1 MQIRR
6 QLRARRLAEKQA
18 QMRAAL
24 AEKVARDVQESAEK
38 ERKVELREEYK
49 QRMAAWRQV
58 RPTSS
63 FTPPPRAR
71 SLLCGK
77 LLRCTK
83 WICQGGS
90 EHAVAWYTRG
100 NTVEHRKYAPVMLFV
115 W

>member
-24 AEKVARDVQESAEK
+24 AEKVARDVQESAEN

-58 RPTSS
+58 GPLSS
-63 FTPPPRAR
+63 FTHLPAHL
-71 SLLCGK
+71 SGK
-77 LLRCTK
+77 QDAPERRRRD
-83 WICQGGS
+83 G
-90 EHAVAWYTRG
+90 AVDPMAWRKSG
-100 NTVEHRKYAPVMLFV
+100 NSVEHHKVCIPVSKCPV
-115 W
+115 G

>member
-24 AEKVARDVQESAEK
+24 AEKQARDVQESAEK

-58 RPTSS
+58 RHAVIHR
-63 FTPPPRAR
+63 PPPCTTAFNC
-71 SLLCGK
+71 LC
-77 LLRCTK
+77 
-83 WICQGGS
+83 
-90 EHAVAWYTRG
+90 
-100 NTVEHRKYAPVMLFV
+100 
-115 W
+115 